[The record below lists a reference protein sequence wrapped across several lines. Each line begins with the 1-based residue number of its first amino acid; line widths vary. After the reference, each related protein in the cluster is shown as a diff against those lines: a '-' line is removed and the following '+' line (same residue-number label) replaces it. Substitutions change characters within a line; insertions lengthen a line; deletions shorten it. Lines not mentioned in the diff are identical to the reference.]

1 MSSPEDI
8 KRSSESRPAYE
19 AETQDQV
26 DSIIGLGSFSARKSY
41 YPELQVKMEELR
53 EEKNR
58 YERIFAEA
66 LSGIFQARTDG
77 RIIVANPAM
86 VALCRYPSA
95 DALCSGATLA
105 DLFVDPNSYMAL
117 WKLLDREESVIAFET
132 RFRTAEGLQ
141 IDVMLNASIRRTAE
155 DAYLE
160 CFVQDVTALKE
171 AEEKQAQLKRFE
183 TLGVFAGGIA
193 HDFNNLLTGLF
204 GNIEMARMQL
214 PAGHVSARLLDS
226 ALKALDNASTLTS
239 QLMNFAK
246 GGEESQK
253 ELVHLTELLRESANF
268 ILKLDKY
275 SLVFEAD
282 ENLWPVLADQGQLTQ
297 VVTNL
302 VLNAQQAM
310 PNGGM
315 VTLSLNNLRDARGN
329 SFVQISVKDHGVGIA
344 EEDLANIFEPY
355 FTTKKTGTGLGLAST
370 QSIIA
375 RHDGTIEVSSRLGEG
390 TTFVISL
397 PAHPDARVAAEEE
410 PEDNDQAAREYRS
423 ALVMDDEE
431 IVRFMLA
438 EMLREMGYEILQAA
452 DGNVAVQLYQQE
464 LDKGN
469 PPELVVMD
477 LVVSEGVGGWQ
488 ASREIWKLNPEARII
503 VTSGYVNDELMAEY
517 RSHGFAAAVA
527 KPFRFVDLEQAVSEA
542 SSRSL

>member
-1 MSSPEDI
+1 M
-8 KRSSESRPAYE
+8 
-19 AETQDQV
+19 
-26 DSIIGLGSFSARKSY
+26 
-41 YPELQVKMEELR
+41 
-53 EEKNR
+53 
-58 YERIFAEA
+58 
-66 LSGIFQARTDG
+66 
-77 RIIVANPAM
+77 
-86 VALCRYPSA
+86 
-95 DALCSGATLA
+95 
-105 DLFVDPNSYMAL
+105 
-117 WKLLDREESVIAFET
+117 
-132 RFRTAEGLQ
+132 
-141 IDVMLNASIRRTAE
+141 
-155 DAYLE
+155 
-160 CFVQDVTALKE
+160 
-171 AEEKQAQLKRFE
+171 
-183 TLGVFAGGIA
+183 
-193 HDFNNLLTGLF
+193 
-204 GNIEMARMQL
+204 
-214 PAGHVSARLLDS
+214 
-226 ALKALDNASTLTS
+226 
-239 QLMNFAK
+239 
-246 GGEESQK
+246 
-253 ELVHLTELLRESANF
+253 
-268 ILKLDKY
+268 
-275 SLVFEAD
+275 
-282 ENLWPVLADQGQLTQ
+282 LADQGQLTQ

-310 PNGGM
+310 SNGGM
-315 VTLSLNNLRDARGN
+315 VTLSLNNVRDARGN
-329 SFVQISVKDHGVGIA
+329 PFVQISVKDHGVGIA
-344 EEDLANIFEPY
+344 KEDLANIFEPY

-410 PEDNDQAAREYRS
+410 PEDSDQAAREYRS

-517 RSHGFAAAVA
+517 RSYGFAAAVA

>member
-1 MSSPEDI
+1 MSSPEDT
-8 KRSSESRPAYE
+8 KGFSESNPDYE
-19 AETQDQV
+19 ADTQDQV

-58 YERIFAEA
+58 YERIFSEA
-66 LSGIFQARTDG
+66 LSGIFQARLDG
-77 RIIVANPAM
+77 RIVVANPAM
-86 VALCRYPSA
+86 VALCRYPTA
-95 DALCSGATLA
+95 DTLCSGATLA
-105 DLFVDPNSYMAL
+105 DLFVDPNSYKAL
-117 WKLLDREESVIAFET
+117 WEALRREESVIAFET
-132 RFRTAEGLQ
+132 RFRTADDVQ

-171 AEEKQAQLKRFE
+171 AEEKQTQLKRFE

-253 ELVHLTELLRESANF
+253 DLVHLTELLRESANF

-310 PNGGM
+310 SNGGM
-315 VTLSLNNLRDARGN
+315 VTLSLNNVRDARGN
-329 SFVQISVKDHGVGIA
+329 PFVQISVKDHGVGIA
-344 EEDLANIFEPY
+344 KEDLANIFEPY

-410 PEDNDQAAREYRS
+410 PEDSDQAAREYRS

-517 RSHGFAAAVA
+517 RSYGFAAAVA

>member
-1 MSSPEDI
+1 MSSPDDI
-8 KRSSESRPAYE
+8 KRSSEPNHEHDAE
-19 AETQDQV
+19 AQEQV

-53 EEKNR
+53 EEKDR
-58 YERIFAEA
+58 YERIFSEA
-66 LSGIFQARTDG
+66 LSGIFQARLDG
-77 RIIVANPAM
+77 RIVVANPAM
-86 VALCRYPSA
+86 VSICRYPSPE
-95 DALCSGATLA
+95 ALCSGISLA
-105 DLFVDPNSYMAL
+105 DLFVDPNSY
-117 WKLLDREESVIAFET
+117 KLLWETLRREESVIAFET
-132 RFRTAEGLQ
+132 RFLTADGEQ
-141 IDVMLNASIRRTAE
+141 IDVMLNASIREPGE
-155 DAYLE
+155 DSYLE

-171 AEEKQAQLKRFE
+171 AEEKQAQLKKFE

-214 PAGHVSARLLDS
+214 PAGHISARLLDS

-253 ELVHLTELLRESANF
+253 ELVHLKELLRESANF
-268 ILKLDKY
+268 ILKLDRY

-282 ENLWPVLADQGQLTQ
+282 ENLWPVVADQGQLSQ

-310 PNGGM
+310 PNGGV
-315 VTLSLNNLRDARGN
+315 VTLNLNNVRDARGN
-329 SFVQISVKDHGVGIA
+329 PFIQISVKDNGVGIA

-375 RHDGTIEVSSRLGEG
+375 RHDGTIEVNSRLGEG

-397 PAHPDARVAAEEE
+397 PAHPDAQMVTEGQ
-410 PEDNDQAAREYRS
+410 PEDS
-423 ALVMDDEE
+423 APAPPEHKTALIMDDEE

-452 DGNVAVQLYQQE
+452 DGHVAVQLYQQE
-464 LDKGN
+464 LEKGS
-469 PPELVVMD
+469 PPDVVVMD
-477 LVVSEGVGGWQ
+477 LVVAEGVGGWQ
-488 ASREIWKLNPEARII
+488 ASREIWKLNAEAPII

-517 RSHGFAAAVA
+517 ASHGFVAAVA
-527 KPFRFVDLEQAVSEA
+527 KPFRFVDLELAVAEA
-542 SSRSL
+542 CSRSL